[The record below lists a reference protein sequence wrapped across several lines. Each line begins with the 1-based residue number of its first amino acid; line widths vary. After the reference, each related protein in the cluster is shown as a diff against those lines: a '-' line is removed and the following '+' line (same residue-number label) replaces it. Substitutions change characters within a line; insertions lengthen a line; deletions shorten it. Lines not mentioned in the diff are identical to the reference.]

1 MLGDTYV
8 GKTSILNR
16 FMKEDFNELTSV
28 SVALDIRPREVAYND
43 VGDTVKLNV
52 WDTAGNERYQAMNK
66 GYFRGAHAAIIVYDY
81 TKRKSF

>member
-16 FMKEDFNELTSV
+16 FMNNGFDDFTKV
-28 SVALDIRPREVAYND
+28 SVALDIKPKAVVYND
-43 VGDTVKLNV
+43 DGDSLKLNI

-66 GYFRGAHAAIIVYDY
+66 GYFRGSHAAVIVYDY
-81 TKRKSF
+81 TNRKSF